1 MVDSLHKVLGGD
13 QALAVNVQDIKTLPD
28 DQAEV
33 AIYVVEQSPNG
44 TSSRVPDTM

>member
-1 MVDSLHKVLGGD
+1 MQG
-13 QALAVNVQDIKTLPD
+13 IKTLPD

-44 TSSRVPDTM
+44 TSSSIPATMQCAHF